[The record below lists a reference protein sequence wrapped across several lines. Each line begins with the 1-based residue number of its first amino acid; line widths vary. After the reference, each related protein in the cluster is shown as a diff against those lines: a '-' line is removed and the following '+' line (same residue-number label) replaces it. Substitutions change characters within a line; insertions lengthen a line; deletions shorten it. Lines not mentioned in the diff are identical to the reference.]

1 LQSDG
6 KEYHYVGDILYVK
19 LNASDALKTYQIGHD
34 EGRIVSDGTDL
45 VYEYAYHDHQGNLRV
60 SFIDSA
66 GVAVISQQNDYDPW
80 GLPLVGLDRASR
92 FANANFYGF
101 NGQEQLEAGY
111 QNMGWRWYDK
121 TNGRMTGIDPMNQFA
136 SGYVGL
142 GNNPVSLT
150 DPDGR
155 FVPLVI
161 AGAALVGGAINLYS
175 NWGKIKDGDWKAGAA
190 YFVSGAAGGVTS
202 LYSAAGGGAVTAT
215 LNVGIDIAT
224 GNTPELK
231 RPSDYVGY
239 AAQEIAIG
247 TASSVIGAE
256 VGKLVGPSLQ
266 SVFKW
271 TQTGFANAT
280 KQTITIGGQAYTYF
294 FDAGVKLT
302 KSLFQSIGGMFG
314 RTTGGTLS
322 NMEVRLWYN
331 NQLKSLNTAVAFTE
345 KNALR
350 LNTQRNNLKIQA
362 RNMMADRESAA
373 LLNQTDPIK
382 PFKFYVQK
390 YSEQG
395 YSGENLW
402 QRIIQGS
409 STPNLGVNAKFG
421 IK

>member
-19 LNASDALKTYQIGHD
+19 LNAADELKTYQIGHD

-66 GVAVISQQNDYDPW
+66 GVAVVSQQNDYDPW

-190 YFVSGAAGGVTS
+190 YFVSGAI
-202 LYSAAGGGAVTAT
+202 GGAVSVANPLTGGAITGAANAT
-215 LNVGIDIAT
+215 IDVLT
-224 GNTPELK
+224 GNFPDIHN
-231 RPSDYVGY
+231 PSAVVNH
-239 AAQEIAIG
+239 IAGNAITG
-247 TASSVIGAE
+247 MVSSKIGAS
-256 VGKLVGPSLQ
+256 VGVLVGPYLQ

-280 KQTITIGGQAYTYF
+280 QKTIQVAGQQYTYF
-294 FDAGVKLT
+294 VEAGVKLT
-302 KSLFQSIGGMFG
+302 KSLFQSVGGSVG
-314 RTTGGTLS
+314 RAMGKGGVQLGKAELKAISTYKNLIS
-322 NMEVRLWYN
+322 EHQSKLAEYIN
-331 NQLKSLNTAVAFTE
+331 NPMKFDNKGLL
-345 KNALR
+345 KNAPNDAVR
-350 LNTQRNNLKIQA
+350 
-362 RNMMADRESAA
+362 
-373 LLNQTDPIK
+373 
-382 PFKFYVQK
+382 QK
-390 YSEQG
+390 
-395 YSGENLW
+395 
-402 QRIIQGS
+402 IIQKRINHLNHEINTFQG
-409 STPNLGVNAKFG
+409 NIQKILNGQ
-421 IK
+421 